1 MNHDPVVEEPPYD
14 RIFLRP
20 IANPLPMAFVG
31 LGGATVALSA
41 LQLGWVPTDE
51 STKVGLLVLLV
62 AVPLQALAS
71 VMGFLGRDPVGA
83 TGAGTLAVS
92 WAAIGSVTALSA
104 PGARS
109 QVLGLALFYLAT
121 ALLVSAIVAMTGKVL
136 PALVLTVTTV
146 RLTLTGVY
154 EYYGGS
160 GWMHAAGWVGVAL
173 AAVAVYAVLAL
184 ELEGARR
191 RPVLPTLRIGAARRA
206 VVGDGLTT
214 VGPAEREA
222 GVRNQL

>member
-1 MNHDPVVEEPPYD
+1 MNHGPVVSDPTY

-41 LQLGWVPTDE
+41 LQLGWV
-51 STKVGLLVLLV
+51 STAEVAKVGLLVVLV

-92 WAAIGSVTALSA
+92 WAAIGFVTLLSP

-109 QVLGLALFYLAT
+109 QVLGLVLFYLA
-121 ALLVSAIVAMTGKVL
+121 AVLLVSAIVAAVGKGL
-136 PALVLTVTTV
+136 PALVLAVTTA
-146 RLTLTGVY
+146 RLTLTGGY
-154 EYYGGS
+154 EYYGGAA
-160 GWMHAAGWVGVAL
+160 WMHAAGWVGVAL
-173 AAVAVYAVLAL
+173 AALAVYAVLAL
-184 ELEGARR
+184 ELEGVHH
-191 RPVLPTLRIGAARRA
+191 RPVLPTLRFAAARQA
-206 VVGDGLTT
+206 VIGDGSAAI
-214 VGPAEREA
+214 GPADREP
-222 GVRNQL
+222 GVREQL